1 MKVTRK
7 VTFNTKEVCA
17 GDQITIKLKGF
28 GKFTA
33 TCGRIEN
40 GKALFIF
47 DQIITRRSI
56 NPTNTNKGGINCSE
70 IKSWLNNVVLL
81 AFPTK
86 LRAKTNY
93 ISLPSYG
100 MVFGHG
106 YDKDFYD
113 NYVTPDNDERFEHL
127 KKRVNRVREFT
138 DPGDE
143 GFYVSSWWLSNPI
156 EEEKSSYVSSWWL
169 SNLIKEE
176 KSSARFAYVSFDGN
190 AGYSYASDSFGVCP
204 VFEVCV

>member
-7 VTFNTKEVCA
+7 VTFKTREVCA

-33 TCGRIEN
+33 TCGRVEN

-47 DQIITRRSI
+47 DHIITRRSI
-56 NPTNTNKGGINCSE
+56 NPTDTNKDGIDCSE
-70 IKSWLNNVVLL
+70 IKNWLNNVVLS
-81 AFPTK
+81 AFPAK

-100 MVFGHG
+100 MVFGHE

-113 NYVTPDNDERFEHL
+113 NCVVPDNDEQFEHL

-143 GFYVSSWWLSNPI
+143 DSYLSSWWLSNPI
-156 EEEKSSYVSSWWL
+156 
-169 SNLIKEE
+169 KEE
-176 KSSARFAYVSFDGN
+176 KSSADFARVNIS
-190 AGYSYASDSFGVCP
+190 GYTFYNSASGSHGVCP
-204 VFEVCV
+204 VFEVCI